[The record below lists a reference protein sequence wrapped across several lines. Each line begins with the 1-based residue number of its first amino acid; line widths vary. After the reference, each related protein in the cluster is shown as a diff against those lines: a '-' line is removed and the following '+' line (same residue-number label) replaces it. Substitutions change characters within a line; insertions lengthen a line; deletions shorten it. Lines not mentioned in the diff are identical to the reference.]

1 MGALEGIMSFD
12 VKHWEATA
20 MVPHCSLSGPKSI
33 IFQVLLT
40 VLFFTVAY
48 VHRQGGCFSMAMTV
62 MVQMVWK
69 FICGIF

>member
-1 MGALEGIMSFD
+1 
-12 VKHWEATA
+12 

-40 VLFFTVAY
+40 VLFFTVAF

-69 FICGIF
+69 FIYGIF